1 MEKNSMSTV
10 LVVSDAHLFKTPDGR
25 YWCNTAMHGYQ
36 FWKRYLSSFDDV
48 IVVARTK
55 DISINE
61 KEENNYIR
69 ADGENISVFAL
80 PFVRGLMGYLFRWPL
95 IKKKCDEAA
104 TLSTK
109 AIFRIPSIPAY
120 MLLKKYLRTR
130 NPYAVEVVIDPEDEY
145 RNIPILKSLSSK
157 ILKNVCASANG
168 VSYVTQ
174 DYLEK
179 KYPSGKRLGKTDKKY
194 FESYYSSIDLTTDFF
209 FYNRSFNSK
218 YNKIHLL
225 HITNSIN
232 NENKGHRALINI
244 VSKLRKIGIEAP
256 TVFVG
261 SGDKIDEFKELSAK
275 LEVDDIIEFVG
286 YVSDKKIIRNYLES
300 AELFVF
306 PSKAEGL
313 PRVLIEAMATGLPCL
328 ASNVD
333 GIPELLDQE
342 FLFDPNDVE
351 GFKNKIVELAGNN
364 TKLAKMGMNNLKK
377 AGEYAKEVLD
387 KRRSE
392 FYDRLKLV

>member
-225 HITNSIN
+225 HIANSIN
-232 NENKGHRALINI
+232 NENKGHRVLINI
-244 VSKLRKIGIEAP
+244 ASKLRKIGIEAP